1 MAVTTNGDDGT
12 DLKDWSTFKR
22 QRAIEIMNKIG
33 LYGVCFSAAGGLIA
47 NSVWFSKCSY
57 VDFVWGGYGVHIFLM
72 TVAFVLLGPFA
83 AISFRLLRDNLG
95 VSHKASK
102 MIHGL
107 LQAVSSLIGIIGVRD
122 VYVAHEKSS
131 LTYLEMGTYSTWHF
145 HSSHSIIGIFALAVY
160 IAQLVTAFYVFN
172 FGSKSLRKSYHQ
184 LHMAV
189 GQGLVL
195 VMLFVAATGLMYFE
209 QVSATEGWDNWGS
222 AGYYRPFMTITQF
235 FIVLLMISV
244 ILLFYAQVLL

>member
-1 MAVTTNGDDGT
+1 MASTANGDGR
-12 DLKDWSTFKR
+12 DLKDWSTLKR
-22 QRAIEIMNKIG
+22 KNAIEIMNKIG
-33 LYGVCFSAAGGLIA
+33 LYGVCFSAVGAFIA

-57 VDFVWGGYGVHIFLM
+57 VNFDWGGYGVHIFLM

-83 AISFRLLRDNLG
+83 AISFRLLRDTFG
-95 VSHKASK
+95 VSHTTAKI
-102 MIHGL
+102 IHGV

-172 FGSKSLRKSYHQ
+172 FGSKNLRKSYHQ

-195 VMLFVAATGLMYFE
+195 GMLFVAAMGLMYFE
-209 QVSATEGWDNWGS
+209 QVSASEEWDDWGS

-235 FIVLLMISV
+235 FIVLLLISV